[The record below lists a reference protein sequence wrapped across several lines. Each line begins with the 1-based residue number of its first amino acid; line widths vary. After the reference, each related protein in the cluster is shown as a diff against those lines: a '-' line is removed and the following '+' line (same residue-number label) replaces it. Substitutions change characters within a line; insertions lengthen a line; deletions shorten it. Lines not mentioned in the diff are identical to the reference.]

1 MELKNLSKSEAFFN
15 KVLKYPWLIIATTA
29 LVIVGLG
36 SQMPKMVIDTTIESF
51 IPPDHHSL
59 KNREEVRE
67 LFGLSDP
74 IVIAVVNENET
85 GVYTPEMLNFIKKL
99 SDKVQLV
106 EGVDPDKIT
115 SLSTENNIY
124 GTKDG
129 MVVDPFIEETINTK
143 EEANT
148 VRESALAFPLYAG
161 NLASKDGTTT
171 LIVIELLDKIKY
183 GKQAYKDIKK
193 LSEELLAK
201 EVASTQATVHVAG
214 EGGVVSHQA
223 EYIDGDAK
231 KMTPLAFLVIL
242 VVLVLAY
249 RTFRGLY
256 LTVFVILGS
265 VISTMGI
272 MAGLG
277 VPMYLT
283 SNIIPVILIA
293 ISVADAI
300 HILGAYYEFL
310 AKHPEK
316 TSREVVLM
324 TMKEMWRPVT
334 FTSLTNVAGFM
345 SLSLTS
351 TIPPLKM
358 VGIFSSI
365 GVLAAL
371 LFSLLLVPAILI
383 LLKPKMSKAYQKIT
397 TGKGIKTDF
406 FGKLVSK
413 MGRGIVA
420 NPKKILIATLA
431 IFLISVFGASKVYV
445 DEASIDNFS
454 KKTDIYK
461 ADRLINAKMNGANT
475 FDVMVSAK
483 DVEGLYEAKNLK
495 EIEALQTYI
504 ESLPYVGSTTSIVD
518 IIKQMNKSL
527 NENKQSAYIIP
538 ENDDIIPQLFL
549 LYSASGDPA
558 DLEKFI
564 DYDYQHANISI
575 SLKDGKYSSV
585 KQVIEPLKEH
595 IASKF
600 KTQGDVTVKI
610 AGWMNIFY
618 YWLDGIAFSNYLG
631 LCIALI
637 AVWLLTSISFK
648 SVVAGLFAV
657 TPVFMAILVFYGVM
671 GFTGITLNTA
681 TSIFGA
687 IAIGVSVDFAI
698 HIIEHIKYAVN
709 HRNLT
714 INDALADMFPSTGRA
729 LLFNVMAVCLGF
741 GINMTSSLPPFVT
754 FGALITTCV
763 ATSFLA
769 SLSIIPALIKVFRP
783 KFLNEANQLA
793 AGS

>member
-1 MELKNLSKSEAFFN
+1 METKKMSQSEIFFN
-15 KVLKYPWLIIATTA
+15 KALKYPWFVILGTLLII
-29 LVIVGLG
+29 IGLG
-36 SQMPKMVIDTTIESF
+36 SQLPKMVIDTTIEAF
-51 IPPDHHSL
+51 IPPNHHSL

-74 IVIAVVNENET
+74 IVIAVVNESKE

-99 SDKVQLV
+99 SDEVQLI

-124 GTKDG
+124 GTTEG
-129 MVVDPFIEETINTK
+129 MVVDPFIEETINTN
-143 EEANT
+143 EEANAIRSG
-148 VRESALAFPLYAG
+148 VLEYPLYSG
-161 NLASKDGTTT
+161 NLASKDGTAS

-183 GKQAYKDIKK
+183 GKQAYNDIKK
-193 LSEELLAK
+193 LAEELLAK
-201 EVASTQATVHVAG
+201 EVTSVTAAVHVAG

-242 VVLVLAY
+242 LVLIIAY

-256 LTVFVILGS
+256 LTVFVILGV

-316 TSREVVLM
+316 TSREITLM
-324 TMKEMWRPVT
+324 AMKDMWRPVT

-345 SLSLTS
+345 ALSITT

-365 GVLAAL
+365 GVLMAL
-371 LFSLLLVPAILI
+371 LLSLLLVPAILI
-383 LLKPKMSKAYQKIT
+383 LLKPKLSKAYQKSVNNE
-397 TGKGIKTDF
+397 GIKTDF
-406 FGKLVSK
+406 FGKIVSK
-413 MGRGIVA
+413 MGVVIVS
-420 NPKKILIATLA
+420 NPKKILYTTL
-431 IFLISVFGASKVYV
+431 IVLLIGVFGASKVYV

-454 KKTDIYK
+454 ETTDIYK
-461 ADRLINAKMNGANT
+461 ADRLINTKMDGANT
-475 FDVMVSAK
+475 FDVMVSANET
-483 DVEGLYEAKNLK
+483 EGLFDSKKLK
-495 EIEALQTYI
+495 KIEALQKFI

-527 NENKQSAYIIP
+527 NENKQDQYIIP
-538 ENDDIIPQLFL
+538 ENNDIIPQLFL
-549 LYSASGDPA
+549 LYSASGNPA

-564 DYDYQHANISI
+564 DYDYRHANISV

-585 KQVIEPLKEH
+585 KQIIEPLKTH
-595 IASKF
+595 IASEF
-600 KTQGDVTVKI
+600 KTDDVKVKI

-631 LCIALI
+631 LFVALI

-648 SVVAGLFAV
+648 SIIAGFYAV
-657 TPVFMAILVFYGVM
+657 TPVFTAILIFYAVM
-671 GFTGITLNTA
+671 GFAGITLNTA

-698 HIIEHIKYAVN
+698 HIIQHIKYAVN
-709 HRNLT
+709 QRDLS
-714 INDALADMFPSTGRA
+714 INEALLDMYPSTGRA
-729 LLFNVMAVCLGF
+729 LLFNVFAVCLGF
-741 GINMTSSLPPFVT
+741 GINMTSSLPPFVI

-769 SLSIIPALIKVFRP
+769 SLAIIPALIKTFKP
-783 KFLNEANQLA
+783 KFLKEEI
-793 AGS
+793 SK

>member
-1 MELKNLSKSEAFFN
+1 MEIKNLSKSESFFN
-15 KVLKYPWLIIATTA
+15 KVLKYPWLIIVATL
-29 LVIVGLG
+29 LVIIGLG

-51 IPPDHHSL
+51 IPSDHHSL
-59 KNREEVRE
+59 KNRKEVRE

-74 IVIAVVNENET
+74 IVIAVVNESEA
-85 GVYTPEMLNFIKKL
+85 GVYTPELLNFIKKL
-99 SDKVQLV
+99 SDEVQLV

-124 GTKDG
+124 GTAEG
-129 MVVDPFIEETINTK
+129 MVVDPFIEDIINTN
-143 EEANT
+143 EEANA
-148 VRESALAFPLYAG
+148 VRKSALSFPLYAG
-161 NLASKDGTTT
+161 NLASKDGTTA

-193 LSEELLAK
+193 LAEELLAK
-201 EVASTQATVHVAG
+201 EVTSSNAAVHVAG
-214 EGGVVSHQA
+214 EGGVVSHLA

-242 VVLVLAY
+242 LVLVIAY

-256 LTVFVILGS
+256 ITIFVILGS
-265 VISTMGI
+265 VIATMGI
-272 MAGLG
+272 MAAVG

-293 ISVADAI
+293 ISVADSI
-300 HILGAYYEFL
+300 HILGTYYEFL

-316 TSREVVLM
+316 TSRELVLM

-334 FTSLTNVAGFM
+334 FTSLTNVASFM
-345 SLSLTS
+345 ALSLTS

-371 LFSLLLVPAILI
+371 LLSLLLVPAILI
-383 LLKPKMSKAYQKIT
+383 LLKPKLSKAYQKLT
-397 TGKGIKTDF
+397 SGNGIKTDF

-413 MGRGIVA
+413 MGNGIVA
-420 NPKKILIATLA
+420 HPKKILISA
-431 IFLISVFGASKVYV
+431 IAVFIISVFGATKVYV

-454 KKTDIYK
+454 PSTDIYK

-475 FDVMVSAK
+475 FDVMVSTK
-483 DVEGLYEAKNLK
+483 NVEGLFDYKNLK
-495 EIEALQTYI
+495 KIEALQRYV

-518 IIKQMNKSL
+518 IIKQMNKAL
-527 NENKQSAYIIP
+527 NENNQSAYIIP
-538 ENDDIIPQLFL
+538 ENNAIIPQLFL

-564 DYDYQHANISI
+564 DYEYQRANISV
-575 SLKDGKYSSV
+575 SLQDGKYSSV
-585 KQVIEPLKEH
+585 RQIIEPLKLH
-595 IASKF
+595 LASKF
-600 KTQGDVTVKI
+600 KTDEVRVKI

-631 LCIALI
+631 LFIALI

-648 SVVAGLFAV
+648 STVAGFYAV

-709 HRNLT
+709 HKNFS
-714 INDALADMFPSTGRA
+714 INEALVDMFPSTGRA

-741 GINMTSSLPPFVT
+741 GINMISSLPPFVT

-769 SLSIIPALIKVFRP
+769 SLCIIPALIKVFSP
-783 KFLNEANQLA
+783 KFLKEVNL
-793 AGS
+793 

>member
-1 MELKNLSKSEAFFN
+1 METKKLSKAETFFN
-15 KVLKYPWLIIATTA
+15 KALKYPWFVILATLLII
-29 LVIVGLG
+29 IGLG
-36 SQMPKMVIDTTIESF
+36 SQLPKMVIDTTIESF

-74 IVIAVVNENET
+74 IVIAVVNESEE
-85 GVYTPEMLNFIKKL
+85 GVYTPEVLNFIKKL

-124 GTKDG
+124 GTEEG
-129 MVVDPFIEETINTK
+129 MVVDPFIEETISTK
-143 EEANT
+143 GEANAIRNS
-148 VRESALAFPLYAG
+148 VLAYPLYTG

-201 EVASTQATVHVAG
+201 EVTSSDAAVHVAG

-242 VVLVLAY
+242 IVLIIAY

-256 LTVFVILGS
+256 LTIFVILGS

-310 AKHPEK
+310 AEHPEK
-316 TSREVVLM
+316 TSREITLM
-324 TMKEMWRPVT
+324 TMKDMWRPVT

-345 SLSLTS
+345 ALSLTS

-371 LFSLLLVPAILI
+371 LLSLFLVPAILI
-383 LLKPKMSKAYQKIT
+383 LLKPKLSKAYQKNADS
-397 TGKGIKTDF
+397 KEVKTDF
-406 FGKLVSK
+406 FGKLVAK
-413 MGRGIVA
+413 MGAGIIA
-420 NPKKILIATLA
+420 NPKKILYTTLA
-431 IFLISVFGASKVYV
+431 ILLIGVFGASKVYV

-461 ADRLINAKMNGANT
+461 ADRLINAKMDGANT
-475 FDVMVSAK
+475 FDVMVSANE
-483 DVEGLYEAKNLK
+483 VEGLYDAKNLK
-495 EIEALQTYI
+495 GIEALQEYI

-527 NENKQSAYIIP
+527 NENKQSEYRIP

-564 DYDYQHANISI
+564 DYDYQHANISV

-585 KQVIEPLKEH
+585 KQIIEPLKAH
-595 IASKF
+595 IASEF
-600 KTQGDVTVKI
+600 KTGDVKVKI

-631 LCIALI
+631 LFIALI

-648 SVVAGLFAV
+648 SIIAGLYAV
-657 TPVFMAILVFYGVM
+657 TPVFTAILIFYAVM

-698 HIIEHIKYAVN
+698 HIIQHIKHAVN
-709 HRNLT
+709 HRNLS
-714 INDALADMFPSTGRA
+714 INEALVDMYPSTGRA
-729 LLFNVMAVCLGF
+729 LLFNVFAVCLGF

-769 SLSIIPALIKVFRP
+769 SLAIIPALIKVFRP
-783 KFLNEANQLA
+783 KFLKEVTPQ
-793 AGS
+793 

>member
-1 MELKNLSKSEAFFN
+1 MNINNLSKSEVFFN
-15 KVLKYPWLIIATTA
+15 KVLKYPWFIIVVTLII
-29 LVIVGLG
+29 IVGLG
-36 SQMPKMVIDTTIESF
+36 SQMPKLVIDTTIESF
-51 IPPDHHSL
+51 IPPNHHSL

-74 IVIAVVNENET
+74 IVIAVVNENKV

-99 SDKVQLV
+99 SNAVQLI

-124 GTKDG
+124 GTAEG
-129 MVVDPFIEETINTK
+129 MVVDPFIEDIINTK
-143 EEANT
+143 EEAIA
-148 VRESALAFPLYAG
+148 VRKSALAFPLYAG

-171 LIVIELLDKIKY
+171 LIIIELLDKIKY

-201 EVASTQATVHVAG
+201 EVTSSDAAVHVAG

-231 KMTPLAFLVIL
+231 KMTPLAFMVIL
-242 VVLVLAY
+242 IVLVLAY
-249 RTFRGLY
+249 RTFRGVY

-300 HILGAYYEFL
+300 HILGTYYEFL
-310 AKHPEK
+310 AKYPEK
-316 TSREVVLM
+316 TSREIVLL

-345 SLSLTS
+345 ALSLTS
-351 TIPPLKM
+351 TIPPLRM

-371 LFSLLLVPAILI
+371 LLSLLLVPAILI
-383 LLKPKMSKAYQKIT
+383 LLKPKLSKAYQKIAA
-397 TGKGIKTDF
+397 GKKGVKTDF

-431 IFLISVFGASKVYV
+431 IFLISVFGAAKVYV

-454 KKTDIYK
+454 KDTDIFK
-461 ADRLINAKMNGANT
+461 ADRLINSKMSGANT

-483 DVEGLYEAKNLK
+483 NVEGLYEAKNLK
-495 EIEALQTYI
+495 KIEALQNYI

-527 NENKQSAYIIP
+527 NENKQSAYKIP
-538 ENDDIIPQLFL
+538 DNNDIIPQLFL

-575 SLKDGKYSSV
+575 SLKEGKYSSV

-595 IASKF
+595 IASEF
-600 KTQGDVTVKI
+600 KTGDVTVKI

-618 YWLDGIAFSNYLG
+618 YWLDGISFSNYLG
-631 LCIALI
+631 LFIALI

-648 SVVAGLFAV
+648 SVIAGLYAV

-709 HRNLT
+709 HRNLS
-714 INDALADMFPSTGRA
+714 INEALADMFPSTGRA

-783 KFLNEANQLA
+783 KFLNETHQ
-793 AGS
+793 